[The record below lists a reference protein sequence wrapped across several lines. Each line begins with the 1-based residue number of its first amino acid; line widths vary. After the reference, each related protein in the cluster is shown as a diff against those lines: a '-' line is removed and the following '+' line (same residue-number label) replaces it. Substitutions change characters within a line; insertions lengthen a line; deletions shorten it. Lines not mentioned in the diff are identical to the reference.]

1 MIDNAATEQTK
12 NDLIDLVDDVSDEN
26 NPFINKIEAEDIYIE
41 DNLFHD
47 NDSKDKRKMFL
58 MMSLNI

>member
-47 NDSKDKRKMFL
+47 NDSKGKRKMFL